1 MKYRVLASLV
11 MMLGWGC
18 NSVTTEYPVTNTCPP
33 QVHDV
38 FDGFW
43 MTEDGVFELRF
54 DATGVAHFGSMD
66 WSEQNGAF
74 EPLTGDLMIQGDDRG
89 GYLSA
94 RFRDEGKPDPEK
106 GYYLAAYTFESKDRL
121 LVYLPKVERFIGWIE
136 GGKVKGVVQKGEHSR
151 SAHIESS
158 AAEYLELIRSSALDD
173 AFDQTEPLVFHRVR
187 LPEPRKSPV
196 PEKTPQK

>member
-1 MKYRVLASLV
+1 MKFTAFALLV
-11 MMLGWGC
+11 MMAGWGC
-18 NSVTTEYPVTNTCPP
+18 NSVTTGSPVTNTCSP
-33 QVHDV
+33 QAHAV

-54 DATGVAHFGSMD
+54 DASGVAHFGSMD
-66 WSEQNGAF
+66 WSEQNGVF
-74 EPLTGDLMIQGDDRG
+74 EPLTGDLMILGDDRG

-106 GYYLAAYTFESKDRL
+106 GYYLAAYQFDSKDRL
-121 LVYLPKVERFIGWIE
+121 LVYQPKVERFIGWIE

-151 SAHIESS
+151 SAHIESA
-158 AAEYLELIRSSALDD
+158 AAEYLDVIRSVAQEDC
-173 AFDQTEPLVFHRVR
+173 FDRTEPLEFHRVR

-196 PEKTPQK
+196 PEKTP